1 MKDVKKLAA
10 MKAFK
15 TLATS
20 SGGNEDLIPDGV
32 TRSFN
37 SYKGLSTWVLPL
49 NKETVEFAFNILVV
63 EPNSMM
69 TFKHKDGS
77 RTVRRINQRFEV
89 SGSTGLNDIT
99 PFNTVGETLD
109 FVERS
114 LNV

>member
-15 TLATS
+15 KLATS
-20 SGGNEDLIPDGV
+20 STGNEELIPVGV

-37 SYKGLSTWVLPL
+37 SYKGLSGWVLPL

-69 TFKHKDGS
+69 TFKHNNNS
-77 RTVRRINQRFEV
+77 LTIRRINQRFEV
-89 SGSTGLNDIT
+89 SGNAGLNDIT

-109 FVERS
+109 FVERI